1 MIHHI
6 ATIFLIGFSYCA
18 NFVRVGTFVM
28 LVHDSSDFLLEVK
41 TLENPFKEVKG
52 VFVDVSLAFHDSEWW
67 LNGVAGCHVT
77 RAGLGVVWQVIW
89 GITWQD

>member
-6 ATIFLIGFSYCA
+6 ATICLIGFSYCA

-41 TLENPFKEVKG
+41 TLENPFKAKRLKG
-52 VFVDVSLAFHDSEWW
+52 FDKASSVVLLLFLW
-67 LNGVAGCHVT
+67 LYVTQSHGVEGCHVT
-77 RAGLGVVWQVIW
+77 QA
-89 GITWQD
+89 